1 MRKGVH
7 SCKSILRII
16 PAVPVLLGLFFSSC
30 GSEKKPEGEGSGS
43 SVQENRL
50 AVEKLKKIEMKNEEI
65 IQLLNGPANMEDEGL
80 GQQFGQ
86 EQGSGEEQE
95 VKESPKAGQ
104 EEDKQQGQET
114 KQSPQAGQ
122 GAGEQQGQQDQDG
135 QQSPEPQQSPEAG
148 QGEGEQHGQQDQG
161 GQQSP
166 EPQQSP
172 DAGQGEGEQQDHGGQ
187 QSPEPQESK
196 DPIQSPEAPKQVDDN
211 TWTQVSEG
219 IIELHTMFNEYMPH
233 AIKLGAGSDLND
245 NAARTLN
252 LMTVKA
258 KEKKIMDVMLEAN
271 NLYKSICDFYALH
284 REKTAPVKMDLYY
297 ARKIILAG
305 MVSDWSMT
313 DISIKELKS
322 AWQSQKALF
331 AEKQKEEAER
341 LDYSIAEAEK
351 VIGEKDMT
359 LVQIKGKLLMQN
371 IAELEKGMKQSDSFQ
386 GGQESK

>member
-122 GAGEQQGQQDQDG
+122 GAGEQQGQQDQ
-135 QQSPEPQQSPEAG
+135 
-148 QGEGEQHGQQDQG
+148 G

-196 DPIQSPEAPKQVDDN
+196 DPIQSPEVPKQVDDN